1 MPLRRTPR
9 LMTLNLVWCV
19 LYIEQNPS
27 RLSRCPGKSK
37 HKKRIMKQL
46 LLLKIW
52 WGHFIIDLMC
62 FFMNK
67 LLKVKLPCRDSV
79 CPSVG
84 WLVLSAREQ
93 FKVQF
98 FSNLNV
104 RAIQSVDSCR
114 SRTLFHAVFNAPE
127 ISKAP
132 FPASIQRHNYFFNA
146 ISTL

>member
-1 MPLRRTPR
+1 
-9 LMTLNLVWCV
+9 
-19 LYIEQNPS
+19 
-27 RLSRCPGKSK
+27 
-37 HKKRIMKQL
+37 
-46 LLLKIW
+46 
-52 WGHFIIDLMC
+52 
-62 FFMNK
+62 MNK
-67 LLKVKLPCRDSV
+67 LLKVKLPRRDSV

-93 FKVQF
+93 FKCNF

-132 FPASIQRHNYFFNA
+132 FPAAIQRHDYFFNA